1 MTVKDFIGLHCR
13 NCDDFDPDYGGC
25 QCYDGEECDYA
36 WSQPRWRGLTMR
48 QRVDEHCR
56 ILKSGKET
64 EKSSKK
70 PAKKKKVQKAE
81 RLEDVL
87 MQIWNDGAEGIVYS
101 ESDLKSFVKRV
112 KNAR

>member
-1 MTVKDFIGLHCR
+1 MNGLHCW

-25 QCYDGEECDYA
+25 QRYAGEECDYA
-36 WSQPRWRGLTMR
+36 WGQPKWRGMTMR

-56 ILKSGKET
+56 ILKSGKDAER
-64 EKSSKK
+64 KK
-70 PAKKKKVQKAE
+70 PAKKKVEKE

-87 MQIWNDGAEGIVYS
+87 MQIWNDGAEGVVYS
-101 ESDLKSFVKRV
+101 ESDLKSFIGRV